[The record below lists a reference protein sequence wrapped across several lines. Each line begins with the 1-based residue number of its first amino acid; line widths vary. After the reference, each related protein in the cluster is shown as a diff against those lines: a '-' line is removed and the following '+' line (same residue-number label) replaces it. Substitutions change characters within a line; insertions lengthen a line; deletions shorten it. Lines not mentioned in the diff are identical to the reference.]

1 MSFFVVTLWL
11 TLRSVAVDLSVS
23 LQACGKVTKY
33 VSSTLQQIHTG
44 LDGNNVEAV
53 LRELD
58 IRLHRVICEHLL
70 QYQYNSMGECGHLLQ
85 HEYRAIYI

>member
-53 LRELD
+53 LRELGV
-58 IRLHRVICEHLL
+58 RLHRVIYEHLL
-70 QYQYNSMGECGHLLQ
+70 QYQYNSMGECAGTCCSTSTTP
-85 HEYRAIYI
+85 YI